1 MFSESYRGRR
11 NELKFDHNRPRLAWF
26 KSMGRS
32 LISLLALLALGS
44 LIAGCGGGDSHSG
57 PPIITNPNGSTTLLS
72 GTVTDVN
79 GSPIVGAS
87 VTFNGQ
93 TVTSTQFGTY
103 TIPNVA
109 VPAGQSSLVGAVQAT
124 KTINGAPWSGQNI
137 VEALSGEPDTSNVHI
152 VMSPSATQN
161 AITGTVTDTSGH
173 VLRGARVFASVGPF
187 TGTGGGQFFSNLS
200 SIGTTTD
207 QNGTY
212 TLAHLPPETN
222 YTLTASFAGF
232 VNQTFSN
239 IAVNPPPAAATVQP
253 FQLAASSSSPT
264 PPMVTG
270 LSALAVTT
278 PTVPT
283 RAAGGTSVS
292 GGLNAL
298 KAWIFAKKGL
308 SRHRA
313 AASSSITLKTKPT
326 RATPAGSIIEAD
338 LFWDYVNI
346 NNLFGYEVAQ
356 ATNLNP
362 PNFISIALVR
372 DPLAD
377 RFSDVDLGL
386 TPDITYYYS
395 IARLDTINFTSGNT
409 NAGEGPPSD
418 TVAVDPLGP
427 ISLVSP
433 ASGARVSSGT
443 PTLTWTAVNRAA
455 MYQILVYDRFPD
467 LQSDTDTVNGV
478 QPIWPVDPH
487 APGASSVAAPAVSQT
502 YQGPVLVSGHTY
514 YWAVLA
520 QDSVG
525 SAFSVSPIQ
534 SFIAP

>member
-1 MFSESYRGRR
+1 
-11 NELKFDHNRPRLAWF
+11 
-26 KSMGRS
+26 
-32 LISLLALLALGS
+32 
-44 LIAGCGGGDSHSG
+44 
-57 PPIITNPNGSTTLLS
+57 
-72 GTVTDVN
+72 
-79 GSPIVGAS
+79 
-87 VTFNGQ
+87 
-93 TVTSTQFGTY
+93 
-103 TIPNVA
+103 
-109 VPAGQSSLVGAVQAT
+109 
-124 KTINGAPWSGQNI
+124 
-137 VEALSGEPDTSNVHI
+137 
-152 VMSPSATQN
+152 
-161 AITGTVTDTSGH
+161 
-173 VLRGARVFASVGPF
+173 
-187 TGTGGGQFFSNLS
+187 
-200 SIGTTTD
+200 
-207 QNGTY
+207 
-212 TLAHLPPETN
+212 
-222 YTLTASFAGF
+222 
-232 VNQTFSN
+232 
-239 IAVNPPPAAATVQP
+239 
-253 FQLAASSSSPT
+253 
-264 PPMVTG
+264 
-270 LSALAVTT
+270 
-278 PTVPT
+278 
-283 RAAGGTSVS
+283 
-292 GGLNAL
+292 
-298 KAWIFAKKGL
+298 
-308 SRHRA
+308 
-313 AASSSITLKTKPT
+313 
-326 RATPAGSIIEAD
+326 
-338 LFWDYVNI
+338 
-346 NNLFGYEVAQ
+346 
-356 ATNLNP
+356 
-362 PNFISIALVR
+362 VR